1 VTDRERLRATFE
13 EVAELYERARPGYP
27 AELYGDLEQLAGLS
41 PGSRILEIGCGTGQ
55 ATRDLIRRG
64 YDVTCVELGPNL
76 AEVAR
81 RAVPE
86 AEIVVSSFEEWDP
99 GSRRFDLVFAAT
111 SWHWIDPELRYAKA
125 AAVAE
130 TLAVVATRHV
140 SSGNDDRLYVDLQDA
155 YVEAGEERIDLPH
168 PDDVPDDRAEIEA
181 SGLFGD
187 VAVRR
192 YVVAHDYAIDDYV
205 AVLETY
211 SGHRAM
217 EPAARERLYASI
229 RRIAGD
235 RPMRKHYLFLLHVAR
250 RTPLAGGR
258 SRRATPGSAAA

>member
-1 VTDRERLRATFE
+1 VNNREGLRATFD

-27 AELYGDLEQLAGLS
+27 AQLFDDLSELAGLAT
-41 PGSRILEIGCGTGQ
+41 GSRILEIGCGTGQ

-76 AEVAR
+76 AAIAR
-81 RAVPE
+81 RAAPE
-86 AEIVVSSFEEWDP
+86 AEIVVSSFEDWDP

-111 SWHWIDPELRYAKA
+111 SWHWIDPELRHAKA
-125 AAVAE
+125 AEVGDA
-130 TLAVVATRHV
+130 LAFVATRHV
-140 SSGNDDRLYVDLQDA
+140 SSGDDDRLYIDLQDA

-168 PDDVPDDRAEIEA
+168 PDDVPDDRAEIE
-181 SGLFGD
+181 STGLFGD
-187 VAVRR
+187 VTVRR
-192 YVVAHDYAIDDYV
+192 YVVAHEYAIDDYIR
-205 AVLETY
+205 VLETY

-235 RPMRKHYLFLLHVAR
+235 RPIRKHYLFLLHIAQR
-250 RTPLAGGR
+250 R
-258 SRRATPGSAAA
+258 

>member
-1 VTDRERLRATFE
+1 VIDRKRLRTTFD

-27 AELYGDLEQLAGLS
+27 AQLFDDLSELVGLS

-55 ATRDLIRRG
+55 ATRDLLRRG
-64 YDVTCVELGPNL
+64 HEVTCVELGPNL

-81 RAVPE
+81 RSVPE
-86 AEIVVSSFEEWDP
+86 AEIVVSSFEDWDP

-111 SWHWIDPELRYAKA
+111 SWHWIDPVVRYAKA
-125 AAVAE
+125 AAVGDA
-130 TLAVVATRHV
+130 LAAVATRHV
-140 SSGNDDRLYVDLQDA
+140 SSGGGDSLYVDLQEA
-155 YVEAGEERIDLPH
+155 YVEASEERMDLPH

-205 AVLETY
+205 GVLETY

-229 RRIAGD
+229 RRIVGN
-235 RPMRKHYLFLLHVAR
+235 RPIRKHYLFLLHVAAR
-250 RTPLAGGR
+250 R
-258 SRRATPGSAAA
+258 

>member
-1 VTDRERLRATFE
+1 VIDRKRLRTTFD

-27 AELYGDLEQLAGLS
+27 AQLFDDLSELVGLS

-55 ATRDLIRRG
+55 ATRDLLRRG
-64 YDVTCVELGPNL
+64 HEVTCVELGPNL

-81 RAVPE
+81 RSVPE
-86 AEIVVSSFEEWDP
+86 AELVVSSFEDWDP
-99 GSRRFDLVFAAT
+99 ASRRFDLVFAAT
-111 SWHWIDPELRYAKA
+111 SWHWIDPEVRYAKA
-125 AAVAE
+125 AAVGDA
-130 TLAVVATRHV
+130 LAVVATRHV
-140 SSGNDDRLYVDLQDA
+140 SSGGGDSLYVDLQEA
-155 YVEAGEERIDLPH
+155 YVEASEERMDLPH

-192 YVVAHDYAIDDYV
+192 YIAAHDYAIDDYV
-205 AVLETY
+205 GVLETY

-229 RRIAGD
+229 RRIVGN
-235 RPMRKHYLFLLHVAR
+235 RPIRKHYLFLLHVAAR
-250 RTPLAGGR
+250 R
-258 SRRATPGSAAA
+258 